1 MNKILYVG
9 PSWAYR
15 SYDTP
20 NGSESDYTNLIQELN
35 LSVVNLSKPGASNI
49 EMLDIVNNYKED
61 YSAIIW
67 ILAEPLTDLA
77 WDQTKI
83 KNVFESDHFWEIR
96 LELMQ
101 NTFKRISSVGC
112 PVALI
117 GGHSDVIDCNHNN
130 ITVIHPS
137 WQKFLADSV
146 NAKLEHGWGA
156 EVAHRILMTEAQDI
170 VPSMSVVDLVS
181 DTFKSWHTM
190 ELKRVFNWC
199 HPNKNGN
206 KLFAKE
212 IAKSLNTWISSIHQR

>member
-1 MNKILYVG
+1 MTKILYVG
-9 PSWAYR
+9 PSWAAR

-20 NGSESDYTNLIQELN
+20 DGSELDYTNLIQELN
-35 LSVVNLSKPGASNI
+35 LSVVNLSRPGASNM
-49 EMLDIVNNYKED
+49 EMLDVVKDYNED
-61 YSAIIW
+61 YDAIIW
-67 ILAEPLTDLA
+67 TLSEPLTDPI
-77 WDQTKI
+77 WDQQKI
-83 KNVFESDHFWEIR
+83 KNMFESDNFWEMRI
-96 LELMQ
+96 ELMQ
-101 NTFKRISSVGC
+101 RAFKHISSIGC

-117 GGHSDVIDCNHNN
+117 GGHSDIINCDYDN
-130 ITVIHPS
+130 ITIIHPS
-137 WQKFLADSV
+137 WQKFLAESV
-146 NAKLEHGWGA
+146 GVELEHGWGA

-212 IAKSLNTWISSIHQR
+212 IEKSLNTWISSIH